1 MHCAFYRITLD
12 GPWAKSTMP
21 VFAAKLEGYA
31 LESRYLVPR
40 WHTLQAV
47 WGAGCAE
54 LVGMAAV
61 VWVKVVGF
69 TDVERHSLN
78 TLFRLSERMV
88 PSYVLW
94 TREAPSPPHVVLLDM
109 DSYEAELVRASP
121 NFNPHTK
128 LICVGDRPPAD
139 AWRAFARP
147 VDWPALV
154 QVLDSLFSNQGDV
167 DIDIGLHTEIEKPVP
182 PGLRVS
188 LLVGF
193 APEEHM
199 YLRAR
204 LAIAGLTD
212 VDEADTAAQALE
224 RIQQRR
230 YNLVALSLD
239 VTDSDPW
246 ALVDALNALP
256 EPPHAV
262 VVATG
267 APTWSNMERAEHK
280 GCMGLL
286 EIPFNP
292 RQVISLLQKV

>member
-1 MHCAFYRITLD
+1 
-12 GPWAKSTMP
+12 
-21 VFAAKLEGYA
+21 
-31 LESRYLVPR
+31 
-40 WHTLQAV
+40 
-47 WGAGCAE
+47 
-54 LVGMAAV
+54 MAAV

-109 DSYEAELVRASP
+109 DSYEAELVLASP
-121 NFNPHTK
+121 NFNPHIK
-128 LICVGDRPPAD
+128 LICVGDKPPAD

-154 QVLDSLFSNQGDV
+154 QVLDSLFSTQGDI
-167 DIDIGLHTEIEKPVP
+167 DIDIGVHTGGEKTVP
-182 PGLRVS
+182 PGVRLS
-188 LLVGF
+188 LLVGLL
-193 APEEHM
+193 PEERM

-212 VDEADTAAQALE
+212 VDEVDTAAQALE
-224 RIQQRR
+224 RIQHRR
-230 YNLVALSLD
+230 YNLVVLSLD

-246 ALVDALNALP
+246 ALVAALNSLP

-267 APTWSNMERAEHK
+267 APTWSNMERAEQQ

-292 RQVISLLQKV
+292 RQVVDLLHKV

>member
-1 MHCAFYRITLD
+1 MR
-12 GPWAKSTMP
+12 G
-21 VFAAKLEGYA
+21 FAGKLECYA
-31 LESRYLVPR
+31 YETGSFTP
-40 WHTLQAV
+40 HTHALHPA
-47 WGAGCAE
+47 WGVGRAE
-54 LVGMAAV
+54 LVGMASV

-69 TDVERHSLN
+69 NDAERHSLN
-78 TLFRLSERMV
+78 TLFRLSERML

-94 TREAPSPPHVVLLDM
+94 TRDAPSPPRVILLDM
-109 DSYEAELVRASP
+109 ESYEAELVLASP
-121 NFNPHTK
+121 NFNPHIK
-128 LICVGDRPPAD
+128 LICVGDKSPAD
-139 AWRAFARP
+139 AWRSFARP

-167 DIDIGLHTEIEKPVP
+167 DIDIGLNTEMDKPVP
-182 PGLRVS
+182 PGVRVS
-188 LLVGF
+188 LLVGLL
-193 APEEHM
+193 PEERM
-199 YLRAR
+199 YMRAR

-224 RIQQRR
+224 RIQHRR
-230 YNLVALSLD
+230 YNLVVRSLD

-246 ALVDALNALP
+246 DLVDTLTRLP

-267 APTWSNMERAEHK
+267 APTWSNMERAEQK

-292 RQVISLLQKV
+292 RQVVDLLQKV